1 MHVSGIFWFTT
12 IFHMCCFCELCRRYA
27 FSLCSIICT
36 FQKCE
41 SRNLHVM
48 SMCILFDEPLHRS
61 NCLFFFNNGFL
72 WGRCAAH
79 IFSVDAKHIRW
90 LYLLSSFWSRV
101 LKEAK
106 DSHIVFKT
114 KGFCFWRH
122 TSNIVFLMFNQQ
134 VAGVAAVYVNTG
146 STYPKIIVSHNEIVA
161 WKSSLVISVRRAL
174 PSPYSLQLHNLQFMS
189 EMPSFLNTIAS
200 EQRDWSV
207 W

>member
-1 MHVSGIFWFTT
+1 
-12 IFHMCCFCELCRRYA
+12 
-27 FSLCSIICT
+27 
-36 FQKCE
+36 
-41 SRNLHVM
+41 
-48 SMCILFDEPLHRS
+48 MCILFDEPLHRS
-61 NCLFFFNNGFL
+61 NCLFFFNNGCL
-72 WGRCAAH
+72 WSRCAAH

-114 KGFCFWRH
+114 KGLCCWRH
-122 TSNIVFLMFNQQ
+122 TLNIVFLMFNQN
-134 VAGVAAVYVNTG
+134 VVGLAAVYVNTG

-161 WKSSLVISVRRAL
+161 WKSSLVISFRRAL
-174 PSPYSLQLHNLQFMS
+174 PSPYSLQLLNLQFMS